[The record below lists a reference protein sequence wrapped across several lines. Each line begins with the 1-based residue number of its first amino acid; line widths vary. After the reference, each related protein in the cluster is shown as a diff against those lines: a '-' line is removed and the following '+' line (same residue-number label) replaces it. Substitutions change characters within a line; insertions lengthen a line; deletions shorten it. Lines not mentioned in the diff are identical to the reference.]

1 MNITDNPIL
10 TAEQKTFLLA
20 FSGSELRFS
29 FYLTG
34 GTCLAAFYL
43 FHRLSEDLD
52 LFSREPVGI
61 EPVLA
66 FLKTL
71 PDVVDMQYER
81 KFDRKIFLL
90 RQAEGRPLKVEF
102 TTYPFQQCEKRMTV
116 EELAIDSLKDILVNK
131 IMAMTDRRDS
141 KDFVDL
147 FYALKRNP
155 EVSLRRLLRAT
166 EAKFGIKGV
175 SHIIKGRF
183 LGELPPLGGLSM
195 REDIDYE
202 AIARFFKDQALSL
215 ISEDLGPFERGL

>member
-1 MNITDNPIL
+1 LNIADNSIL
-10 TAEQKTFLLA
+10 TAEQKNLLLA
-20 FSGSELRFS
+20 LTRSELRSS

-52 LFSREPVGI
+52 LFSQEPVGI

-71 PDVVDMQYER
+71 PDVVDIQYER

-90 RQAEGRPLKVEF
+90 RQTNGRHLKVEF
-102 TTYPFQQCEKRMTV
+102 TTYPFQQCEKRMMV
-116 EELAIDSLKDILVNK
+116 GEVAIDSLKDILVNK
-131 IMAMTDRRDS
+131 IMAITDRRDS

-147 FYALKRNP
+147 YFGLKKSP
-155 EVSLRRLLRAT
+155 ELNLKHLLRAT

-183 LGELPPLGGLSM
+183 LGEFPPLGALSM
-195 REDIDYE
+195 REDLDYE
-202 AIARFFKDQALSL
+202 AIKEFFKKQSLSL
-215 ISEDLGPFERGL
+215 ISKELKQEP